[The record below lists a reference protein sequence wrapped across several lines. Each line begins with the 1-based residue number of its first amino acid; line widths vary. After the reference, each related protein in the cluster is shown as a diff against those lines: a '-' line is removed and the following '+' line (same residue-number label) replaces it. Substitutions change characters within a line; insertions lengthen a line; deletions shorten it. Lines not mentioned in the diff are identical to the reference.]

1 MRVLG
6 FIFRVLLLVAIFAG
20 VGIWASHVVLARAMA
35 QGQPEYEVRL
45 ASYMA
50 GLFIGGSVATLAGV
64 LMLIN
69 DRRTGRRNKH

>member
-6 FIFRVLLLVAIFAG
+6 FIFRVLLLLAIFAG
-20 VGIWASHVVLARAMA
+20 VGFWASRVVLARAMA
-35 QGQPEYEVRL
+35 QGQPEYAVRL

-64 LMLIN
+64 LMLIG
-69 DRRTGRRNKH
+69 DRRAAGRRKL